1 MLNAAIVGLGWWG
14 KRLVEA
20 VDGSKLIRFS
30 RGVTLEPALARDF
43 AEARNLK
50 LGTSYEEALADPTI
64 DAVVLATP
72 HTTHRAMVEAA
83 AAARK
88 HVCCEKPFA
97 LSRADAE
104 AAIAACRRAA
114 VAVGVGQNFRLMP
127 SIKALRD
134 LIEGGVLGT
143 IMHVEGNYSH
153 DWIAGLD
160 SGHWRTAREES
171 RAGGMTGMGIH
182 VLDCFSYLVGP
193 MRRIAALS
201 TQRAVKLP
209 AGDTTAALI
218 EFGSGATGL
227 LGTTL
232 KTPYVWRIAIYGENA
247 RAESVSETRLVLYRG
262 NSGDPEVRDFPAVN
276 HVGMNLESFAAAAL
290 GKGKFHIDDAGIIHT
305 VAALEAVF
313 RSAESNGSWQTT
325 S

>member
-1 MLNAAIVGLGWWG
+1 MLNAAIIGLGWWG

-30 RGVTLEPALARDF
+30 RAVTLEPELTRDF
-43 AEARNLK
+43 AEARKLK
-50 LGTSYEEALADPTI
+50 LGTSYEEVLADPTI
-64 DAVVLATP
+64 EAVVLATP

-83 AAARK
+83 AAAGK

-104 AAIAACRRAA
+104 AAIAACRRAG
-114 VAVGVGQNFRLMP
+114 VVVGVGQNFRFMP
-127 SIKALRD
+127 SIKALGE
-134 LIEGGVLGT
+134 LVEAGALGT

-153 DWIAGLD
+153 DWIAGLSTD
-160 SGHWRTAREES
+160 HWRSAREES

-182 VLDCFSYLVGP
+182 VLDCFSHLAGP

-201 TQRAVKLP
+201 TQRALKLP

-218 EFGSGATGL
+218 EFASGATGL

-232 KTPYVWRIAIYGENA
+232 KTPFVWRIAVYGENM
-247 RAESVSETRLVLYRG
+247 RAESVSETRLVLHRTA
-262 NSGDPEVRDFPAVN
+262 GDPEVRDFPAVN
-276 HVGMNLESFAAAAL
+276 HVGLNLVRSRQRRW
-290 GKGKFHIDDAGIIHT
+290 AGENST
-305 VAALEAVF
+305 
-313 RSAESNGSWQTT
+313 STT
-325 S
+325 PASSTRLRRLRRCSVPPSPAGRGRR

>member
-1 MLNAAIVGLGWWG
+1 MLNAAIIGLGWWG

-20 VDGSKLIRFS
+20 AEASELIRFS
-30 RGVTLEPALARDF
+30 HAVTLEPELARDF
-43 AEARNLK
+43 AEARKLK
-50 LGTSYEEALADPTI
+50 LGTSYEEVLADPAI
-64 DAVVLATP
+64 EAVVLATP
-72 HTTHRAMVEAA
+72 HTTHRLMVEAA
-83 AAARK
+83 AAAGK

-104 AAIAACRRAA
+104 AALAACRRAG
-114 VAVGVGQNFRLMP
+114 VVVGVGQNFRFMP
-127 SIKALRD
+127 SIKALRE
-134 LIEGGVLGT
+134 LVESGALGT

-160 SGHWRTAREES
+160 VNHWRNAREES

-193 MRRIAALS
+193 MRRLAALS
-201 TQRAVKLP
+201 KRRVLDLP

-218 EFGSGATGL
+218 EFANGATGL

-232 KTPYVWRIAIYGENA
+232 KTPYLWRLAVFGDKA
-247 RAESVSETRLVLYRG
+247 RAESVSETELVLCRAG
-262 NSGDPEVRDFPAVN
+262 GEPERKQFPPAN
-276 HVGMNLESFAAAAL
+276 HIGLNLDSFAAAAL
-290 GKGKFHIDDAGIIHT
+290 GRGRFHIDDAGIVHT

-313 RSAESNGSWQTT
+313 RSAEADGAWQPVA
-325 S
+325 

>member
-1 MLNAAIVGLGWWG
+1 MLNAAIIGLGWWG

-20 VDGSKLIRFS
+20 VEGSKLIRVS
-30 RGVTLEPALARDF
+30 RAVTLEPELARDF
-43 AEARNLK
+43 AEARKLK
-50 LGTSYEEALADPTI
+50 LGTSYEEVLADPAVE
-64 DAVVLATP
+64 AVVLATP

-83 AAARK
+83 AVAGK

-97 LSRADAE
+97 LARTDAE
-104 AAIAACRRAA
+104 AAIAACRRAG
-114 VAVGVGQNFRLMP
+114 VVVGVGQNFRFMP
-127 SIKALRD
+127 SIKALRE
-134 LIEGGVLGT
+134 LVEAGTLGT

-153 DWIAGLD
+153 DWIAGLTTD
-160 SGHWRTAREES
+160 HWRNAREES

-193 MRRIAALS
+193 MRRLAALS
-201 TQRAVKLP
+201 KRRVLDLP

-218 EFGSGATGL
+218 EFASGATGL

-232 KTPYVWRIAIYGENA
+232 KTPFVWRVALYGENA
-247 RAESVSETRLVLYRG
+247 RAESVSETRLILHRG
-262 NSGDPEVRDFPAVN
+262 AGDPEVRDFPAVN
-276 HVGMNLESFAAAAL
+276 HVGQNLESFAAAAL
-290 GKGKFHIDDAGIIHT
+290 GKGKFHIDEAGIIHT

-313 RSAESNGSWQTT
+313 RSAESGGAWQTV